1 MELPFES
8 LAPPVLQDQRSSIQ
22 NYIQGDIQIIYWI
35 KPDKSIYRIIYR
47 EIYRLFIGLNQIIQY
62 I

>member
-35 KPDKSIYRIIYR
+35 KPDNSIY
-47 EIYRLFIGLNQIIQY
+47 IGLYTGRY
-62 I
+62 IDYILV

>member
-35 KPDKSIYRIIYR
+35 KPDNSIYIGLYR
-47 EIYRLFIGLNQIIQY
+47 EIYRLFTGLNQINQFI
-62 I
+62 